1 MLRTFKDNNINA
13 IEQNKDLSRDAAKN
27 RAFDCILNTKMLA
40 NKIMAQILKKENG
53 GRDQE
58 IAASSTERFTYDAEQ
73 FEIALEEKFKEE
85 TFQKNREI
93 KRLQEQLA
101 KKEESIGLMR
111 SKLESQVQ
119 VDAQALVGPSQ
130 HQPSQLDDQ
139 PADGD
144 FDYAAAADYGQEQAY
159 YQDPGDKGQY

>member
-27 RAFDCILNTKMLA
+27 RAFDCILNTKMLS
-40 NKIMAQILKKENG
+40 NKIMAEIFKKENG

-85 TFQKNREI
+85 TF
-93 KRLQEQLA
+93 
-101 KKEESIGLMR
+101 
-111 SKLESQVQ
+111 
-119 VDAQALVGPSQ
+119 
-130 HQPSQLDDQ
+130 
-139 PADGD
+139 
-144 FDYAAAADYGQEQAY
+144 
-159 YQDPGDKGQY
+159 